1 MRYWAIFVLQLF
13 SKGAL
18 LDLRQFLATESPSK
32 MIFKIFVL
40 KKNGLIRKIRLISK
54 FMTSQP
60 VKQTIAMHM
69 LPNISRGKGN
79 IETKL

>member
-1 MRYWAIFVLQLF
+1 
-13 SKGAL
+13 
-18 LDLRQFLATESPSK
+18 
-32 MIFKIFVL
+32 
-40 KKNGLIRKIRLISK
+40 
-54 FMTSQP
+54 MTSQP